1 MEMSPATPFFS
12 LLRVPGV
19 KFYPTNQ
26 PTSEANPTA
35 RVEGRIFFKAET
47 GIVLF
52 GWQGRVRSESEVQ
65 AAC

>member
-1 MEMSPATPFFS
+1 M
-12 LLRVPGV
+12 LLDTWLLLLDKTLP
-19 KFYPTNQ
+19 Q

-35 RVEGRIFFKAET
+35 RVEGRIFFKAES